1 MIATGWDSRARERID
16 TAVDRTDSAAPE
28 RHFEAVVRGFRSGR
42 VTPVLGAG
50 ASICGRP
57 NPGGEEWIGRYP
69 PTSGEL
75 AEYLAKQFKYPPGEA
90 AELLRV
96 SQYVYAM
103 QGGAG
108 PLYDALHDLFDA
120 DYPPTALHEFLAE
133 VPVAL
138 RERGLLRKPPVIV
151 TTNFDDLVERALST
165 RGEEFD
171 LVVYM
176 AEGPHA
182 GEFWHRPPG
191 GELASI
197 GDPETNVAIDPDK
210 RTVVLKIHGFVDRE
224 FARDDSYVITE
235 DHYIDYLTRIDLD
248 RLIPVK
254 VIQRLRN
261 CHLLFLGYSLRDW
274 NLRAILSRLYTER
287 LKDWHW
293 WAVQLGVDP
302 LERESWVRRDVRIY
316 DQPLLEYVEQLRL
329 HFERELEA

>member
-1 MIATGWDSRARERID
+1 MIAAGRDSRAREPIE
-16 TAVDRTDSAAPE
+16 TAVDRTDLAAPE
-28 RHFEAVVRGFRSGR
+28 RHYDAVVRGFRSGR

-57 NPGGEEWIGRYP
+57 NPCPEEALGRYP
-69 PTSGEL
+69 PTSQEL
-75 AEYLAKQFKYPPGEA
+75 AAHLANEFKYPPGET

-103 QGGAG
+103 RGGAG
-108 PLYDALHDLFDA
+108 PLYDALHELFDT
-120 DYPPTALHEFLAE
+120 DYAPTALHDFLAE

-138 RERGLLRKPPVIV
+138 RERGMLRKPPVIV
-151 TTNFDDLVERALST
+151 TTNFDDLVERALVA
-165 RGEEFD
+165 RNEEFD

-191 GELASI
+191 GGLEPI
-197 GDPETNVAIDPDK
+197 GDPETNVAIDPDQ

-224 FARDDSYVITE
+224 YGRDDSYVITE

-274 NLRAILSRLYTER
+274 NLRAILSRLYAER
-287 LKDWHW
+287 LKAWDW
-293 WAVQLGVDP
+293 WAVQVAVDP
-302 LERESWVRRDVRIY
+302 LERESWDRRDVRIY
-316 DQPLLEYVEQLRL
+316 DQPLLEYVDALRG
-329 HFERELEA
+329 HFLKELEG